1 MLGRYKVNEKINLK
15 DIYDLILEIKEQG
28 KDINEIDV
36 VLGIGDRLDG
46 FYLDISEIRNDLL
59 ILKH

>member
-1 MLGRYKVNEKINLK
+1 MNEKINLK

-36 VLGIGDRLDG
+36 VLGIGDKLDG